1 MKKNYCHYK
10 HGRFYLGVA
19 VCCIFY
25 LLLTLFKVRLNI
37 LFFHIFR
44 LVLIGI
50 CIARSFYSFTDHP
63 CLEGKGALIR
73 EGRLFDI
80 MASGWALIQGRA
92 LIRGNTAVNTYG
104 IKVPVRV
111 HAIGVESITLNFK
124 TSHYSNILST
134 VLKIVHTTRR
144 SNQKVGDSHYLVNS
158 NNQRSAGDNDRRS
171 KHFCSNAVLCVGF
184 T

>member
-1 MKKNYCHYK
+1 
-10 HGRFYLGVA
+10 
-19 VCCIFY
+19 
-25 LLLTLFKVRLNI
+25 
-37 LFFHIFR
+37 
-44 LVLIGI
+44 
-50 CIARSFYSFTDHP
+50 
-63 CLEGKGALIR
+63 
-73 EGRLFDI
+73 

-111 HAIGVESITLNFK
+111 HAIGVKGITRNLK

-144 SNQKVGDSHYLVNS
+144 SNQKVGDSHYLVTS

-171 KHFCSNAVLCVGF
+171 KHFCSSAVLCVGF
-184 T
+184 TWQIVKTRVISLRGIEGRNTHDQIVFCAFHSFLVKIQANAGNINATHE